1 MKTVW
6 RVFSYLKRYP
16 WMAAGTLTCA
26 ILSTL
31 MVIVFPATAKWIIDD
46 VVRANR
52 PDKLLPLILLAAV
65 AFLVQHGFKALRLVL
80 NNTFEQRVIFD
91 LRSDLYSH
99 IQLLPLRWFDNRA
112 TGDLM
117 TRVIEDVNSVERVL
131 IDGIEQGV
139 VAILQVVIVISVM
152 FYLNVKL
159 ALLALVPFP
168 LLIAGALTYTLTAHR
183 RYRSQRRASSNMN
196 ALLHDNLAGVRQI
209 KSFVRE
215 REEHARFNR
224 VSDQLRHATLVV
236 MRVWAIYSPSM
247 SMFEAIG
254 ALLVLGFGGHAV
266 LTGAMQIGD
275 LVAFLMLTA
284 FLYDPVSRLHQLNQ
298 LVQAGRA
305 AGERVFEILDEQVE
319 AGAVAGIGDP
329 GTAITD
335 RGYKARILGDIRYEN
350 VSFSYVEGLPALRCV
365 SFHAP
370 PGATVALVGATGAG
384 KSTLVNLLVRFYEFT
399 SGEIH
404 IDGKPVREY
413 ELRTLREAI
422 GVVTQE
428 SFLFNGSI
436 RENLLMGKP
445 DATDAELWRA
455 VDAANARQFIERLP
469 DGLESVVGERGVKLS
484 VGEKQR
490 LSIARSLLKDPPI
503 LILDEATASVDTA
516 TERLIQEALER
527 LMANRTSIV
536 IAHRLSTIVYAWKI
550 CAAVPAKFAR
560 GLATARDRVAGGN
573 HYLGKSRARAAITG
587 LRRIPLSG
595 RRWCR
600 CGRSRNRDGLAGL
613 QFTTVFDVVGFL
625 QFIDAYFVHFGYGR
639 QCLSARH
646 DVRVAHSGGMRRRH
660 GWSGR
665 IRRRGRALSNHDPWP
680 DVGNFLLQL

>member
-6 RVFSYLKRYP
+6 RVLVYLKRYP
-16 WMAAGTLTCA
+16 WMAAGTLSCA
-26 ILSTL
+26 ILTTL
-31 MVIVFPATAKWIIDD
+31 MVIVFPSATKWIIND
-46 VVRANR
+46 VIRAQR

-65 AFLVQHGFKALRLVL
+65 AFLLQHVFNSLRIIL
-80 NNTFEQRVIFD
+80 NNMFEQKVIFD

-139 VAILQVVIVISVM
+139 VAVLQIVIVLAVM
-152 FYLNVKL
+152 FYWNAKL
-159 ALLALVPFP
+159 AILALAPFP
-168 LLIAGALTYTLTAHR
+168 LLIGGALAYTLTAHR
-183 RYRSQRRASSNMN
+183 RYRLQRRASSAIN

-224 VSDQLRHATLVV
+224 ASDQLRHATLVV

-254 ALLVLGFGGHAV
+254 ALLILGFGAYAALNG
-266 LTGAMQIGD
+266 TMQIGD

-305 AGERVFEILDEQVE
+305 AGERVFEILDEPAEPGFGVRRH
-319 AGAVAGIGDP
+319 VA
-329 GTAITD
+329 AL
-335 RGYKARILGDIRYEN
+335 KAQTCLRTPNKRVLGDIRYED
-350 VSFSYVEGLPALRCV
+350 VSFSYAEGLPALRHV

-370 PGATVALVGATGAG
+370 PGATIALVGATGAG

-399 SGEIH
+399 GGQIYV
-404 IDGKPVREY
+404 DGKPIRDY
-413 ELRTLREAI
+413 ELRALREAI

-469 DGLESVVGERGVKLS
+469 PGLESVVGERGVKLS

-490 LSIARSLLKDPPI
+490 LSIARALLKDPPI

-536 IAHRLSTIVYAWKI
+536 IAHRLSTIVHADQILVLDHGRIIERGTHDELVALAGKYAQL
-550 CAAVPAKFAR
+550 CRQSLLEASPLR
-560 GLATARDRVAGGN
+560 ETEPE
-573 HYLGKSRARAAITG
+573 AAIVAPQ
-587 LRRIPLSG
+587 IPETEEQLS
-595 RRWCR
+595 
-600 CGRSRNRDGLAGL
+600 
-613 QFTTVFDVVGFL
+613 
-625 QFIDAYFVHFGYGR
+625 I
-639 QCLSARH
+639 
-646 DVRVAHSGGMRRRH
+646 
-660 GWSGR
+660 
-665 IRRRGRALSNHDPWP
+665 
-680 DVGNFLLQL
+680 

>member
-6 RVFSYLKRYP
+6 RVFAYLKRYP

-26 ILSTL
+26 ILGTL
-31 MVIVFPATAKWIIDD
+31 MVIVFPSVTKWIIDD
-46 VVRANR
+46 VVRANH
-52 PDKLLPLILLAAV
+52 PEKLFPLVLLAAV
-65 AFLVQHGFKALRLVL
+65 AFLLQHIFNAVRIIL
-80 NNTFEQRVIFD
+80 NNTFEQKVIFD

-139 VAILQVVIVISVM
+139 VAVLQIVIVLAVM
-152 FYLNVKL
+152 FYLNTTL
-159 ALLALVPFP
+159 ALLALAPFP

-183 RYRSQRRASSNMN
+183 RYRLQRRAASAMN
-196 ALLHDNLAGVRQI
+196 ALLHDNLSGVRQI

-215 REEHARFNR
+215 QEEHRRFNR
-224 VSDQLRHATLVV
+224 VSDQLRRAMLVV

-254 ALLVLGFGGHAV
+254 AVLVLGFGSHAV

-284 FLYDPVSRLHQLNQ
+284 FLYDPISRLHQLNQ

-305 AGERVFEILDEQVE
+305 AGERVFEILDEPAE
-319 AGAVAGIGDP
+319 PGKAVAGGVDTGP
-329 GTAITD
+329 T
-335 RGYKARILGDIRYEN
+335 RIAGDIRYDN
-350 VSFSYVEGLPALRCV
+350 VSFSYADGLPALRHV

-370 PGATVALVGATGAG
+370 PGATIALVGATGAG
-384 KSTLVNLLVRFYEFT
+384 KSTLVNLLVRFYEF
-399 SGEIH
+399 SGGQIYV
-404 IDGKPVREY
+404 DGRPIREY
-413 ELRTLREAI
+413 ALPRLREAI

-445 DATDAELWRA
+445 DASDAELWRA
-455 VDAANARQFIERLP
+455 VDAANARGFIERLP
-469 DGLESVVGERGVKLS
+469 AGLESIVGERGVKLS

-490 LSIARSLLKDPPI
+490 LSIARALLKDPPI
-503 LILDEATASVDTA
+503 LILDEATASVDTT

-527 LMANRTSIV
+527 LMFHRTSIV
-536 IAHRLSTIVYAWKI
+536 IAHRLSTIVHADQILVLDHGRIIERGRHDELVALGGKYARLCQQSLLEVSPQPELESPADI
-550 CAAVPAKFAR
+550 APLPVPA
-560 GLATARDRVAGGN
+560 
-573 HYLGKSRARAAITG
+573 
-587 LRRIPLSG
+587 PEE
-595 RRWCR
+595 
-600 CGRSRNRDGLAGL
+600 
-613 QFTTVFDVVGFL
+613 
-625 QFIDAYFVHFGYGR
+625 
-639 QCLSARH
+639 
-646 DVRVAHSGGMRRRH
+646 
-660 GWSGR
+660 
-665 IRRRGRALSNHDPWP
+665 
-680 DVGNFLLQL
+680 QLPV

>member
-6 RVFSYLKRYP
+6 RVFAYLKRYP
-16 WMAAGTLTCA
+16 WIAAGTLTCA

-31 MVIVFPATAKWIIDD
+31 MVIVFPAATKWIIDD

-52 PDKLLPLILLAAV
+52 PDKLLPLILLAAA
-65 AFLVQHGFKALRLVL
+65 AFLVQHVFNALRIIL

-117 TRVIEDVNSVERVL
+117 TRVIEDVNSVERML

-139 VAILQVVIVISVM
+139 VAILQVLIVVSVM

-159 ALLALVPFP
+159 ALLALGPFP

-183 RYRSQRRASSNMN
+183 RYRLQRRASSAMN

-254 ALLVLGFGGHAV
+254 ALLVVAFGSRAV
-266 LTGAMQIGD
+266 LAGTMQLGD

-284 FLYDPVSRLHQLNQ
+284 FLYDPISRLHQLNQ

-305 AGERVFEILDEQVE
+305 AGERVFEILDEPVE
-319 AGAVAGIGDP
+319 PGVVAASGDRGAGITDP
-329 GTAITD
+329 G
-335 RGYKARILGDIRYEN
+335 YKTRILGDIRYEN
-350 VSFSYVEGLPALRCV
+350 VSFSYVEGLPALRNV

-399 SGEIH
+399 SGQIY
-404 IDGKPVREY
+404 IDEKPIREY
-413 ELRTLREAI
+413 ELRGLREAI

-469 DGLESVVGERGVKLS
+469 DRLESVVGERGVKLS

-490 LSIARSLLKDPPI
+490 LTIARALLKDPPI

-536 IAHRLSTIVYAWKI
+536 IAHRLSTIVHADQI
-550 CAAVPAKFAR
+550 LV
-560 GLATARDRVAGGN
+560 LD
-573 HYLGKSRARAAITG
+573 H
-587 LRRIPLSG
+587 
-595 RRWCR
+595 
-600 CGRSRNRDGLAGL
+600 
-613 QFTTVFDVVGFL
+613 
-625 QFIDAYFVHFGYGR
+625 
-639 QCLSARH
+639 
-646 DVRVAHSGGMRRRH
+646 
-660 GWSGR
+660 GR
-665 IRRRGRALSNHDPWP
+665 IIERGTHEQLLALGGKYARLCQQS
-680 DVGNFLLQL
+680 LLEVSPSREPELPTEIVASQNLEKEERLPVKLF

>member
-1 MKTVW
+1 MKTIW
-6 RVFSYLKRYP
+6 RVFAYLKRYP

-26 ILSTL
+26 VLSTL
-31 MVIVFPATAKWIIDD
+31 TVIVFPATTKWIIND
-46 VVRANR
+46 VVRANQ
-52 PDKLLPLILLAAV
+52 PDKLLPLLALAAT
-65 AFLVQHGFKALRLVL
+65 AFLFQHGFNALRIIL
-80 NNTFEQRVIFD
+80 NNTFEQKVIFD

-139 VAILQVVIVISVM
+139 VAILQVLIVVGMM
-152 FYLNVKL
+152 FYLNAKL

-168 LLIAGALTYTLTAHR
+168 LLIVGTLTYTLTAHR
-183 RYRSQRRASSNMN
+183 RYRLQRRASSDMN

-215 REEHARFNR
+215 NEEHTRFNR
-224 VSDQLRHATLVV
+224 VSDQLRRATLVV

-247 SMFEAIG
+247 SLFESIG
-254 ALLVLGFGGHAV
+254 ALLVLGFGSHAV
-266 LTGAMQIGD
+266 LTGSMQIGD
-275 LVAFLMLTA
+275 LVAFLILIA
-284 FLYDPVSRLHQLNQ
+284 FLYDPLSRLHQLNQ

-305 AGERVFEILDEQVE
+305 AGERVFEILDEPAEPRFAAPGAGSVGE
-319 AGAVAGIGDP
+319 AESFHYKKVAAP
-329 GTAITD
+329 QSTQ
-335 RGYKARILGDIRYEN
+335 ILGDIRYQD
-350 VSFSYVEGLPALRCV
+350 VSFSYVEGLPALRNV

-384 KSTLVNLLVRFYEFT
+384 KSTVVNLLVRFYEFT
-399 SGEIH
+399 SGQIY
-404 IDGKPVREY
+404 IDRKPIREY
-413 ELRTLREAI
+413 DLRVLREAI

-445 DATDAELWRA
+445 QATDAELWRA
-455 VDAANARQFIERLP
+455 VIAANAQQFIQRLP
-469 DGLESVVGERGVKLS
+469 GGLESVVGERGVKLS

-490 LSIARSLLKDPPI
+490 LSIARALLKDPPI

-536 IAHRLSTIVYAWKI
+536 IAHRLSTIVHTDQI
-550 CAAVPAKFAR
+550 LV
-560 GLATARDRVAGGN
+560 LD
-573 HYLGKSRARAAITG
+573 H
-587 LRRIPLSG
+587 
-595 RRWCR
+595 
-600 CGRSRNRDGLAGL
+600 
-613 QFTTVFDVVGFL
+613 
-625 QFIDAYFVHFGYGR
+625 
-639 QCLSARH
+639 
-646 DVRVAHSGGMRRRH
+646 
-660 GWSGR
+660 GR
-665 IRRRGRALSNHDPWP
+665 IIERGTHDELLSL
-680 DVGNFLLQL
+680 GGKYTRLCRQSLLETSPLRETEPPSEIVASQTAETEEELPVC

>member
-6 RVFSYLKRYP
+6 RVFGYLKRYP
-16 WMAAGTLTCA
+16 WMAAGTLSCA
-26 ILSTL
+26 ILTTL
-31 MVIVFPATAKWIIDD
+31 MVIVFPSVTKWIIND
-46 VVRANR
+46 VVRAQR

-65 AFLVQHGFKALRLVL
+65 AFLLQHVFNSLRIIL
-80 NNTFEQRVIFD
+80 NNMFEQKVIFD

-139 VAILQVVIVISVM
+139 VAVLQIVIVLAVM
-152 FYLNVKL
+152 FYWIAKL
-159 ALLALVPFP
+159 AILALVPFP
-168 LLIAGALTYTLTAHR
+168 LLIGGALAYTLTAHR
-183 RYRSQRRASSNMN
+183 RYRLQRRASSAIN
-196 ALLHDNLAGVRQI
+196 ALLHDNLAGIRQI

-224 VSDQLRHATLVV
+224 ASDQLRRATLVV

-254 ALLVLGFGGHAV
+254 ALLILGFGGYAA
-266 LTGAMQIGD
+266 LTGTMQIGD

-305 AGERVFEILDEQVE
+305 AGERVFEILDEPAEPGVV
-319 AGAVAGIGDP
+319 AAIGDRGAGINDP
-329 GTAITD
+329 GYST
-335 RGYKARILGDIRYEN
+335 RILGDIRYDD
-350 VSFSYVEGLPALRCV
+350 VSFSYTEGLPALRRV

-370 PGATVALVGATGAG
+370 PGATIALVGATGAG

-399 SGEIH
+399 SGQIYV
-404 IDGKPVREY
+404 DGKPIRDY
-413 ELRTLREAI
+413 ELRGLREAT

-455 VDAANARQFIERLP
+455 VDAANAREFIERLP

-490 LSIARSLLKDPPI
+490 LSIARALLKDPPI

-536 IAHRLSTIVYAWKI
+536 IAHRLSTIVHADQI
-550 CAAVPAKFAR
+550 LVLDHGRIIER
-560 GLATARDRVAGGN
+560 GAHDELVA
-573 HYLGKSRARAAITG
+573 
-587 LRRIPLSG
+587 
-595 RRWCR
+595 
-600 CGRSRNRDGLAGL
+600 LAGKYAQL
-613 QFTTVFDVVGFL
+613 C
-625 QFIDAYFVHFGYGR
+625 R
-639 QCLSARH
+639 QSLLEASPLRETEPERAIGAAQIPETEEQLS
-646 DVRVAHSGGMRRRH
+646 
-660 GWSGR
+660 
-665 IRRRGRALSNHDPWP
+665 I
-680 DVGNFLLQL
+680 

>member
-6 RVFSYLKRYP
+6 RVFAYLKRYP

-26 ILSTL
+26 VLSTL
-31 MVIVFPATAKWIIDD
+31 MVVVFPATTKWIIND
-46 VVRANR
+46 VVRAHR
-52 PDKLLPLILLAAV
+52 PDKLLPLIAFAAI
-65 AFLVQHGFKALRLVL
+65 AFLLQHGFNALRIIL
-80 NNTFEQRVIFD
+80 NNTFEQKVIFD

-139 VAILQVVIVISVM
+139 VAALQVLIVVGMM
-152 FYLNVKL
+152 FYLNAKL

-168 LLIAGALTYTLTAHR
+168 LLIAGTLTYTLTAHR
-183 RYRSQRRASSNMN
+183 RYRLQRRASSDMN

-215 REEHARFNR
+215 NEEHARFDR
-224 VSDQLRHATLVV
+224 VSDQLRRATLVV

-247 SMFEAIG
+247 SLFESIG

-266 LTGAMQIGD
+266 LTGSMQLGD
-275 LVAFLMLTA
+275 LVAFLILIA
-284 FLYDPVSRLHQLNQ
+284 FLYDPLSRLHQLNQ

-305 AGERVFEILDEQVE
+305 AGERVFEILDEPVE
-319 AGAVAGIGDP
+319 PGAVVAR
-329 GTAITD
+329 TD
-335 RGYKARILGDIRYEN
+335 RGRASTGAERQLTPILGDIRYQD
-350 VSFSYVEGLPALRCV
+350 VSFSYVEGLPALRNV

-370 PGATVALVGATGAG
+370 PGATAALVGATGAG

-399 SGEIH
+399 SGQIYV
-404 IDGKPVREY
+404 DGKPIREY
-413 ELRTLREAI
+413 DLRALREAI

-445 DATDAELWRA
+445 QASDAELWRA
-455 VDAANARQFIERLP
+455 VVAANAQQFIQRLP

-490 LSIARSLLKDPPI
+490 LSIARALLKDPPI

-536 IAHRLSTIVYAWKI
+536 IAHRLSTIV
-550 CAAVPAKFAR
+550 
-560 GLATARDRVAGGN
+560 
-573 HYLGKSRARAAITG
+573 RADQI
-587 LRRIPLSG
+587 LVL
-595 RRWCR
+595 
-600 CGRSRNRDGLAGL
+600 D
-613 QFTTVFDVVGFL
+613 
-625 QFIDAYFVHFGYGR
+625 H
-639 QCLSARH
+639 
-646 DVRVAHSGGMRRRH
+646 
-660 GWSGR
+660 GR
-665 IRRRGRALSNHDPWP
+665 IIERGTHDE
-680 DVGNFLLQL
+680 LLVLGGKYARLCQQSLLETSPLRETESPAEIAASQTPEAKEQLPVC